1 MTELQT
7 VEIGTDCK
15 VVVAMS
21 GGVDSSVAAA
31 LLKEQG
37 FDLVGI
43 SLQLWN
49 YSWDTDNRFGTC
61 CSLDDLGDARRVAE
75 RVGIPFYIL
84 NLEKEFREGVVDYFV
99 DEYLKGRTPIPC
111 TACNK
116 KLKFDELMHKAEV
129 YGYDYIATGHYAS
142 VMKDSSGRYTVRRG
156 RDASKDQS
164 YFLFNLSQEQLS
176 RLVFPLGDMEK
187 KEVRGL
193 AEKYRLNV
201 AGKAES
207 HEICFIPDNDYAKFI
222 EGEVDAAL
230 FRPGNIVTAD
240 GDVLGTHKG
249 YPAYTIGQR
258 KGLNLGGLPEPYYV
272 TAIDTVNNE
281 VVVGPKNDLFR
292 EEFTVSDV
300 TWQLDH
306 CEAFEAEVQIRY
318 RHQPVA
324 CVVTPLPGERARIQ
338 LEHPQ
343 PAITPGQSAVFYT
356 DDCIVGG
363 GWIE

>member
-1 MTELQT
+1 MTEMTPVQIPT
-7 VEIGTDCK
+7 GNK

-31 LLKEQG
+31 LMKEQG

-75 RVGIPFYIL
+75 RIGIPFYIL
-84 NLEKEFREGVVDYFV
+84 NLEKEFRKEVVDYFV
-99 DEYLKGRTPIPC
+99 DEYMNGRTPIPC

-116 KLKFDELMHKAEV
+116 KLKFDELMHKAEI
-129 YGYDYIATGHYAS
+129 YGYDFIATGHYAT
-142 VMKDSSGRYTVRRG
+142 VVQDEEGRYTVRRG
-156 RDASKDQS
+156 RDASRDQS

-176 RLVFPLGDMEK
+176 RLVFPLGDLEK
-187 KEVRGL
+187 KEVRAL
-193 AEKYRLNV
+193 AEKYGLNV

-222 EGEVDAAL
+222 ESQVDADL
-230 FRPGNIVTAD
+230 FRPGNIVTA
-240 GDVLGTHKG
+240 GGEVLGTHKG

-272 TAIDTVNNE
+272 TAIDPVNNE
-281 VVVGPKNDLFR
+281 IVVGPKDDLFR
-292 EEFTVSDV
+292 EEFTVNRV

-306 CEAFEAEVQIRY
+306 CSAFEAEVQIRY
-318 RHQPVA
+318 RHQPVE
-324 CVVTPLPGERARIQ
+324 CVVTPLRGGRARVQ
-338 LEHPQ
+338 MEHPQ
-343 PAITPGQSAVFYT
+343 PAVTPGQSAVFYL
-356 DDCIVGG
+356 DDCIAGG